1 MNAIIEH
8 IKNETYIS
16 DHELFLFGSRSKL
29 GDFGSDTDF
38 DFAVQDSQS
47 FRTSA
52 ILAGYKEQPLE
63 DAYRDCLSVSV
74 YSKTVVYRGIQYKV
88 QIITKKHLAFFK
100 MLWNSI
106 STEYYASNLWKQVPA
121 PFEDVP
127 LKKRFIRDTIN
138 QLVRTQAKTLL
149 HCAGFYDTLILTEEF
164 NMTKN
169 ELDALIHQGVE
180 EWFEDEELIKTE
192 ALDDAQSIADR
203 GVEYAQEVLSYLE
216 KIVQD
221 ATQ

>member
-38 DFAVQDSQS
+38 DFAVQDSES

-52 ILAGYKEQPLE
+52 LLAGYKEQPLE
-63 DAYRDCLSVSV
+63 DAYRDCLSISV
-74 YSKTVVYRGIQYKV
+74 YSKTVGYMGTQYKV
-88 QIITKKHLAFFK
+88 QLVTKKHLAFFK

-106 STEYYASNLWKQVPA
+106 STEYYSNNLWKSSLA
-121 PFEDVP
+121 PFEDTP
-127 LKKRFIRDTIN
+127 LKKRFIRDTVN

-149 HCAGFYDTLILTEEF
+149 HCAGFYDTLSLTEEF
-164 NMTKN
+164 SMTKN

-180 EWFEDEELIKTE
+180 EWFDDVQNTRVE
-192 ALDDAQSIADR
+192 ALEDAQAIADR
-203 GVEYAQEVLSYLE
+203 GVGYAQDVLSYLE